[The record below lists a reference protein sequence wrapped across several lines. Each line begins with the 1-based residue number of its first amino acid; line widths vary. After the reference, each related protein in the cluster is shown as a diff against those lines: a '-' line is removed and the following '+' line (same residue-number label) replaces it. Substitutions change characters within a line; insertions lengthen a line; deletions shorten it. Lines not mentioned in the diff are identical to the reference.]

1 MSTASLERSAGDNH
15 WYGRPV
21 AEAASVLEHLSST
34 DGTQIGYRRSG
45 AGPPLVLVH
54 ATTGAYWSFNLLVPT
69 LVDRFTV
76 YAIDRRG
83 RGESGDRADYSIERE
98 FEDVATVV
106 DSIAEPA
113 SVFGHSFGATVA
125 LGAGLVARNLHR
137 LVLYEPS
144 PGIAA
149 VPPEDLAKIDA
160 LVTRGEREEAL
171 VFALGVFGL
180 NPEEVEQ
187 IRALPTWPERVAAA
201 HTVTR
206 EVSAEEAYS
215 VNPDRFRD
223 LATPVLLL
231 LGEKSPGWARDGTER
246 IQAALPNAGVAILR
260 GQGHAATMTAPE
272 LVAGEIG
279 RFLSD

>member
-1 MSTASLERSAGDNH
+1 M
-15 WYGRPV
+15 
-21 AEAASVLEHLSST
+21 
-34 DGTQIGYRRSG
+34 
-45 AGPPLVLVH
+45 
-54 ATTGAYWSFNLLVPT
+54 
-69 LVDRFTV
+69 
-76 YAIDRRG
+76 
-83 RGESGDRADYSIERE
+83 
-98 FEDVATVV
+98 
-106 DSIAEPA
+106 
-113 SVFGHSFGATVA
+113 
-125 LGAGLVARNLHR
+125 
-137 LVLYEPS
+137 
-144 PGIAA
+144 
-149 VPPEDLAKIDA
+149 
-160 LVTRGEREEAL
+160 TRGEREEAL

-246 IQAALPNAGVAILR
+246 IQAALPNARVAILR

-272 LVAGEIG
+272 LVAGEID

>member
-1 MSTASLERSAGDNH
+1 M
-15 WYGRPV
+15 
-21 AEAASVLEHLSST
+21 AEAGAVLEHVGST
-34 DGTQIGYRRSG
+34 DGTPIGYRRSG

-54 ATTGAYWSFNLLVPT
+54 ATTGAHWSFNLLLPG

-83 RGESGDRADYSIERE
+83 RGESGDGPEYSIERE
-98 FEDVATVV
+98 FEDVAAVV

-113 SVFGHSFGATVA
+113 SVFGHSSGATVS

-149 VPPEDLAKIDA
+149 VPPEDLARIDA
-160 LVTRGEREEAL
+160 LVARGEREEAM
-171 VFALGVFGL
+171 VFALGAFGL
-180 NPEEVEQ
+180 TPDEIGQ
-187 IRALPTWPERVAAA
+187 IRALPTWQARVEAA

-206 EVSAEEAYS
+206 EVRAEESYT
-215 VNPDRFRD
+215 VDPGRFRD
-223 LATPVLLL
+223 LVTPVLLL
-231 LGEKSPGWARDGTER
+231 LGEKSPGWAGDGTER
-246 IQAALPNAGVAILR
+246 LRSALPNAQVGILE

-279 RFLSD
+279 RFLRD